1 MPGSLLVLRSPLGP
15 LRRFRTESKGD
26 SRSRQVM
33 KEKLE
38 ALCELVQKADD
49 VGDLQTATEQLRE
62 ILGIAHIV
70 YHWVNS
76 VGERFGAGT
85 YSQDWVDRYVE
96 KDYLRMDP
104 VILGCLQRFNPVDWK
119 ELDWS
124 SRASRAFFREAVEY
138 GVGNQGLSIPIR
150 GPAGQFALFTASHN
164 CDDYSWATFV
174 DENMRDLM
182 IIAHEFN
189 KRALEFEQEG
199 DSAPTPTLSPRELAA
214 MTYLAKGMSRA
225 QAAQEMEISE
235 HTLRVYIEAARHKL
249 GALNTTHAVARALSR
264 GLIVV

>member
-1 MPGSLLVLRSPLGP
+1 
-15 LRRFRTESKGD
+15 
-26 SRSRQVM
+26 M

-38 ALCELVQKADD
+38 ALVESVQNADD
-49 VGDLQTATEQLRE
+49 VGDLQTATEHLRE
-62 ILGIAHIV
+62 LLGISHIV

-150 GPAGQFALFTASHN
+150 GPAGQFALFTASDN
-164 CDDYSWATFV
+164 CDDYNWASFV
-174 DENMRDLM
+174 DQNMRDLM

-189 KRALEFEQEG
+189 KKALEFEQEG
-199 DSAPTPTLSPRELAA
+199 DSAPSPALSPRELAA
-214 MTYLAKGMSRA
+214 MTYLAKGLSRA

>member
-1 MPGSLLVLRSPLGP
+1 
-15 LRRFRTESKGD
+15 
-26 SRSRQVM
+26 M
-33 KEKLE
+33 KERLE
-38 ALCELVQKADD
+38 ALCEFVQNAED
-49 VGDLQTATEQLRE
+49 VGDLQSATEQLRDYYE
-62 ILGIAHIV
+62 IAHIV

-76 VGERFGAGT
+76 KGERFGAGT

-119 ELDWS
+119 DLDWS
-124 SRASRAFFREAVEY
+124 SRAARAFFKEAVEY
-138 GVGNQGLSIPIR
+138 GVGNQGFSIPIR
-150 GPAGQFALFTASHN
+150 GPAGQFALFTASDN
-164 CDDYSWATFV
+164 KDDFGWASFI

-189 KRALEFEQEG
+189 KKALEFEQGG
-199 DSAPTPTLSPRELAA
+199 DSAPAPALSPRELAA

-225 QAAQEMEISE
+225 QAAQEMDISE

-249 GALNTTHAVARALSR
+249 GAINTTHAVARALSR

>member
-1 MPGSLLVLRSPLGP
+1 
-15 LRRFRTESKGD
+15 
-26 SRSRQVM
+26 M

-38 ALCELVQKADD
+38 ALCEFVQNARDLS
-49 VGDLQTATEQLRE
+49 DLQTATERLRN
-62 ILGIAHIV
+62 ICNVAHVV

-76 VGERFGAGT
+76 RGERFGAGT
-85 YSQDWVDRYVE
+85 YRQEWVDRYVE

-124 SRASRAFFREAVEY
+124 SRAARAFLREAIEY

-150 GPAGQFALFTASHN
+150 GPAGQFALFTISDN
-164 CDDYSWATFV
+164 CTDADWAEFI
-174 DENMRDLM
+174 DEHMRDL
-182 IIAHEFN
+182 IVIAHEFN
-189 KRALEFEQEG
+189 KKALDFEQWG
-199 DSAPTPTLSPRELAA
+199 DSATMSALSPRELAA
-214 MTYLAKGMSRA
+214 ITYLARGLSRA
-225 QAAQEMEISE
+225 QAAREMDISE

>member
-1 MPGSLLVLRSPLGP
+1 
-15 LRRFRTESKGD
+15 
-26 SRSRQVM
+26 M

-38 ALCELVQKADD
+38 ALCEFVQNARDLS
-49 VGDLQTATEQLRE
+49 DLQTATERLRN
-62 ILGIAHIV
+62 ICNVAHVV

-76 VGERFGAGT
+76 RGERFGAGT
-85 YSQDWVDRYVE
+85 YRQEWVDRYVE
-96 KDYLRMDP
+96 KDYMRMDP

-124 SRASRAFFREAVEY
+124 SRAARAFLREAIEY

-150 GPAGQFALFTASHN
+150 GPAGQFALFTISDN
-164 CDDYSWATFV
+164 CTDADWAEFI
-174 DENMRDLM
+174 DEHMRDL
-182 IIAHEFN
+182 IVIAHEFN
-189 KRALEFEQEG
+189 KKALDFEQWG
-199 DSAPTPTLSPRELAA
+199 DSATMSALSPRELAA
-214 MTYLAKGMSRA
+214 ITYLARGLSRA
-225 QAAQEMEISE
+225 QAAREMDISE